1 MNYIK
6 NRLKK
11 RTMMGATPFL
21 LATAIGVG
29 TMPQIIVYADTT
41 QTPTYRNYYIDN
53 ERQSSLY
60 FVDGETFL
68 PGAVTAKYL
77 GLDYDDSVAG
87 QLTIKK
93 DGNEYVF
100 KRFCNYYTKNG
111 EKVYIKEIEQNG
123 VKIPD
128 GKTNMRNDNNHLFI
142 PLSFFEKELGL
153 KFNVD
158 SSNNLYLGKEPN
170 NATSDGSADTNP
182 AKNSSSS
189 NNYSTENSKLTI
201 DQGWVAPTLKSTS
214 EDDLKKD
221 AQTLIKELEFVP
233 NGTYDDGS
241 TTSATFDAVGL
252 NGGMVSANM
261 TTVGPIETS
270 STASHFNAIIF
281 NHYRNNSDKYFG
293 KADKIDPQVLRFYY
307 PNSWEWLDSKLKEV
321 NNATSDNPIVE
332 RYTIDGRDTVIEA
345 HGQIIVYMSRV
356 GGSLSGRMLD
366 VSSSGTIG
374 SAYSFGHWVQSG
386 NNWCYL
392 DASGK
397 AKTGWIQDKG
407 NWYYLDPST
416 GVMRTGWIQD
426 GGNWYYCW
434 SNGQMASNTTVNGYT
449 LNGSGVWVG

>member
-1 MNYIK
+1 MRRTK
-6 NRLKK
+6 NKLHK
-11 RTMMGATPFL
+11 GAFIGTTTFL
-21 LATAIGVG
+21 LTTVVGVG
-29 TMPQIIVYADTT
+29 TMPQITVHADTT

-60 FVDGETFL
+60 FVDRETFL
-68 PGAVTAKYL
+68 PGAVTAKYF

-182 AKNSSSS
+182 AGTINATH
-189 NNYSTENSKLTI
+189 STANSKLSI
-201 DQGWVAPTLKSTS
+201 EEGWVAPTLKSTS
-214 EDDLKKD
+214 VDDLQKD
-221 AQTLIKELEFVP
+221 AKTLEDELEFVP
-233 NGTYDDGS
+233 NGSTSAVFDVRGLDGKMLS
-241 TTSATFDAVGL
+241 ANTTS
-252 NGGMVSANM
+252 
-261 TTVGPIETS
+261 VGPLAFRDN
-270 STASHFNAIIF
+270 ASHYNAIIF

-293 KADKIDPQVLRFYY
+293 KADKIDPQVLKFYY
-307 PNSWEWLDSKLKEV
+307 PNSWEWLDSEIQSLGKDGSQK
-321 NNATSDNPIVE
+321 VE
-332 RYTIDGRDTVIEA
+332 RYTIDGRDTEIEVNGQVVI
-345 HGQIIVYMSRV
+345 YMSKV
-356 GGSLSGRMLD
+356 GGSLSGKMLD

-407 NWYYLDPST
+407 NWYY
-416 GVMRTGWIQD
+416 
-426 GGNWYYCW
+426 CW

>member
-41 QTPTYRNYYIDN
+41 EAPTYRNYYINN

-68 PGAVTAKYL
+68 PGAVTAKYF

-182 AKNSSSS
+182 SSTI
-189 NNYSTENSKLTI
+189 NTTHSTENSKLSI
-201 DQGWVAPTLKSTS
+201 SQGWVAPTLKSTS
-214 EDDLKKD
+214 VDDLKKD

-241 TTSATFDAVGL
+241 TTSAKFDVKGL
-252 NGGMVSANM
+252 DGKMSSANV
-261 TTVGPIETS
+261 TVVGPLETS
-270 STASHFNAIIF
+270 DTASHFTSICF
-281 NHYRNNSDKYFG
+281 NDYRNSGDDYFG
-293 KADKIDPQVLRFYY
+293 KADKIDIQVLKFYY
-307 PNSWEWLDSKLKEV
+307 PNSWEWIDSKLKSIGK
-321 NNATSDNPIVE
+321 ASISNPIVE
-332 RYTIDGRDTVIEA
+332 RYTIDGRDTVIQSN
-345 HGQIIVYMSRV
+345 GQINIFMSKV

-374 SAYSFGHWVQSG
+374 SSYSTGSWTQSG
-386 NNWCYL
+386 NDWYYK
-392 DASGK
+392 DSSGTVK
-397 AKTGWIQDKG
+397 KGWIQDKG

-416 GVMRTGWIQD
+416 GVMKTGWIQD